1 MKAATRAKRR
11 RKKNP
16 LTYGKI
22 ELQPAFVDNPYWRPD
37 LEGESSIPRK
47 IKAAV
52 NVRESAVGT
61 LAARKLIDEAQ
72 AEAAVRFRR
81 NWEATGG
88 AGAQAID
95 YSKDKVDGGKIADP
109 IDISQMRAA
118 RKLAEAER
126 TLGER
131 NYELVRSVCGE
142 GKAMTE
148 LFTSKRD
155 RLTATD
161 NLRASLDDL
170 ARIWGIAVAASDRP
184 NTKHTVPSK
193 NAAPLYTG
201 RTTKAKRCAEKS

>member
-1 MKAATRAKRR
+1 MARAAKRQ
-11 RKKNP
+11 KKRP
-16 LTYGKI
+16 VTYGKI

-47 IKAAV
+47 IRADV

-61 LAARKLIDEAQ
+61 LAARKLIDAPQ

-81 NWEATGG
+81 HWEAIGG
-88 AGAQAID
+88 AGAQAMD
-95 YSKDKVDGGKIADP
+95 YSRDKVDGGQIADP

-118 RKLAEAER
+118 KHLAEAER

-148 LFTSKRD
+148 IYSEKRD

-170 ARIWGIAVAASDRP
+170 ARIWGIAVKASGKASTNHQTP
-184 NTKHTVPSK
+184 PKHEM
-193 NAAPLYTG
+193 PLYTE
-201 RTTKAKRCAEKS
+201 RTTDEKHRAKNG

>member
-1 MKAATRAKRR
+1 MKAA
-11 RKKNP
+11 RKKRKRDP
-16 LTYGKI
+16 LTFGKI

-37 LEGESSIPRK
+37 LEGEAAVPRK

-61 LAARKLIDEAQ
+61 LAARKLIDDSQAQ
-72 AEAAVRFRR
+72 AAIRFRR
-81 NWEATGG
+81 HWEATGG

-95 YSKDKVDGGKIADP
+95 YSRDKVDGGKIADP
-109 IDISQMRAA
+109 IDINQMKAA
-118 RKLAEAER
+118 RHLAEAEH
-126 TLGER
+126 TLGVR

-148 LFTSKRD
+148 LYTEKRD

-170 ARIWGIAVAASDRP
+170 ARIWGIAVKASSKP
-184 NTKHTVPSK
+184 ATKYTVPSK
-193 NAAPLYTG
+193 HDLSLYTQ
-201 RTTKAKRCAEKS
+201 RTTKDGRRAKND

>member
-1 MKAATRAKRR
+1 MKAA
-11 RKKNP
+11 RKKRKRDP

-37 LEGESSIPRK
+37 LEGEAAVPRK
-47 IKAAV
+47 IRAAV

-61 LAARKLIDEAQ
+61 LAARKLIDDAQ

-81 NWEATGG
+81 HWEATGG

-95 YSKDKVDGGKIADP
+95 YSRDKVDGGMIADP
-109 IDISQMRAA
+109 IDLNQMRAA
-118 RKLAEAER
+118 KHLAEAEHV
-126 TLGER
+126 LGTR

-148 LFTSKRD
+148 IYAEKRD

-170 ARIWGIAVAASDRP
+170 ARIWGIAVKASGKP
-184 NTKHTVPSK
+184 NTKHQTPSK
-193 NAAPLYTG
+193 HSVPLYTS
-201 RTTKAKRCAEKS
+201 RTTSKKRRAKND

>member
-1 MKAATRAKRR
+1 MKAA
-11 RKKNP
+11 RKKRKRNP

-37 LEGESSIPRK
+37 LEGETAVPRK
-47 IKAAV
+47 IRAAV

-81 NWEATGG
+81 HWEAIGG
-88 AGAQAID
+88 AGAQAMD
-95 YSKDKVDGGKIADP
+95 YSRDKVDGGQIADP

-118 RKLAEAER
+118 KHLAEAER

-148 LFTSKRD
+148 IYSEKRD

-170 ARIWGIAVAASDRP
+170 ARIWGIAVKASGKP
-184 NTKHTVPSK
+184 NTKHQAPSK
-193 NAAPLYTG
+193 QDMPIYTE
-201 RTTKAKRCAEKS
+201 RTTDDKRRAKNG

>member
-1 MKAATRAKRR
+1 MAKAKRP
-11 RKKNP
+11 KKRP
-16 LTYGKI
+16 VTYGKI

-37 LEGESSIPRK
+37 LEGESTVPRK
-47 IKAAV
+47 IRADV

-61 LAARKLIDEAQ
+61 LAARRLIDEAQ

-81 NWEATGG
+81 HWEAIGG
-88 AGAQAID
+88 AGAQAMD
-95 YSKDKVDGGKIADP
+95 YARDKVDGGKIADP

-118 RKLAEAER
+118 KHLAEAER

-148 LFTSKRD
+148 IYSEKRD

-170 ARIWGIAVAASDRP
+170 ARIWGIAVKASGKP
-184 NTKHTVPSK
+184 NTKHQPPSK
-193 NAAPLYTG
+193 HDMSLYTE
-201 RTTKAKRCAEKS
+201 RTTGEKRRAKNG